1 MPGIVGAI
9 GGAISA
15 YTAGTVAYGT
25 SIGAVFPARA
35 SSNSTLAASL
45 GLAPGLDRTAS
56 VQAGMMMFIM
66 IIHII
71 IYRNQKVK

>member
-1 MPGIVGAI
+1 MPGIIGAI

-35 SSNSTLAASL
+35 PSNSTLAASL

-56 VQAGMMMFIM
+56 EQAGMMDVHYDYTHYYI
-66 IIHII
+66 
-71 IYRNQKVK
+71 